1 MNLSFGHALVAR
13 AAVGHGSRKGA
24 SERVGRRGSRRQP
37 TWSALVA
44 VTVALGGS
52 GCGEGD
58 PRAADAP
65 SNGRGVDGSTRATSP
80 DDGGGEGS
88 EGEPTGQPRDSG
100 NGAGDLDGSS
110 LDADAA
116 AIADARADVATGD
129 TGSDAGPVDGDAGI
143 LGATPSM
150 GWESWWSTHTCN
162 PSEAEVKAIADV
174 VASKFKQFGY
184 EYILI
189 DDCWYSGFDAYG
201 RWKPNP
207 TTFPDGWSGAA
218 DYVHGKGLKIG
229 IYLVPGVLDP
239 VVAANSPIM
248 GPNGL
253 TTYHAQ
259 DIVTSAAGNTDKNA
273 NQAHKLNFSNPGAVA
288 FVQGYAQLIASWGAD
303 AVKMDFVGPG
313 GGGGNADNRDD
324 ITQWRAALDATGRR
338 IVLNLSNQLDIAAI
352 GTWEKYSN
360 SWRVST
366 DIECYCSTDTD
377 WTHVEREIFGLGT
390 TRGLLNPN
398 FVPYAGPGHW
408 NDLDSLMIGEG
419 SFDGITIDERQT
431 QFSFWSIVGSP
442 LIIGSDLTRLDA
454 GDYAILT
461 NSEVIAV
468 NQSGLP
474 AKPVSTASNQQVWYT
489 KQADGSIVVG
499 LFNFGAVSAQVA
511 ATFSAV
517 GAGTTMKVHDMISH
531 ADLGSSTGSFGATLP
546 THASRMLR
554 LTAP

>member
-1 MNLSFGHALVAR
+1 MNR
-13 AAVGHGSRKGA
+13 TMRREAAV
-24 SERVGRRGSRRQP
+24 
-37 TWSALVA
+37 AL
-44 VTVALGGS
+44 ALS
-52 GCGEGD
+52 LWGCG
-58 PRAADAP
+58 A
-65 SNGRGVDGSTRATSP
+65 
-80 DDGGGEGS
+80 GEGS
-88 EGEPTGQPRDSG
+88 APTHLDSG
-100 NGAGDLDGSS
+100 QTGDAGSERGDSGGSPAASDSGAGF
-110 LDADAA
+110 DAA
-116 AIADARADVATGD
+116 DGDAATGD
-129 TGSDAGPVDGDAGI
+129 AGLEASAVDDAATGDAGSEASAVEGDASTRDAGSDAGPVDEDAGV

-162 PSEAEVKAIADV
+162 PSEAEVKAIADI
-174 VASKFKQFGY
+174 VASKFKASGY

-201 RWKPNP
+201 RWKPNLA
-207 TTFPDGWSGAA
+207 TFPDGWSGAA
-218 DYVHGKGLKIG
+218 DYVHSKGLKIG

-239 VVAANSPIM
+239 VVTANSPVY

-273 NQAHKLNFSNPGAVA
+273 NQAHKLDFSKPGAVA
-288 FVQGYAQLIASWGAD
+288 FVQGYAKLIAGWGAD

-313 GGGGNADNRDD
+313 GGGGNADNQDD
-324 ITQWRAALDATGRR
+324 IMQWRAALDATGRR
-338 IVLNLSNQLDIAAI
+338 ILLNLSNQLNITAI
-352 GTWEKYSN
+352 DTWQKYAN

-366 DIECYCSTDTD
+366 DIECYCSTDTN
-377 WTHVEREIFGLGT
+377 WTHVEREIFGAGS

-408 NDLDSLMIGEG
+408 NDLDSLMLGQG
-419 SFDGITIDERQT
+419 SFDGITTDERQT

-442 LIIGSDLTRLDA
+442 LIIGSDLTKLDA

-489 KQADGSIVVG
+489 KQADGSIALG
-499 LFNFGAVSAQVA
+499 LFNFGAASAQVT

-517 GAGTTMKVHDMISH
+517 GAGTTMKVHDMVTH
-531 ADLGSSTGSFGATLP
+531 TDLGSSTGSFGATLAA
-546 THASRMLR
+546 HASRMLR
-554 LTAP
+554 LTSP